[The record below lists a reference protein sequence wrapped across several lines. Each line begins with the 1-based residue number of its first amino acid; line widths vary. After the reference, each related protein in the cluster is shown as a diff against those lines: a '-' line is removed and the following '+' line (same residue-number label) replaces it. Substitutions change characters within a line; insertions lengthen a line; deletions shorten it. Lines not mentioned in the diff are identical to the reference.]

1 VTREQTRHIKRVN
14 LTKKK
19 KKKRKK
25 EKKRK
30 KTSIS
35 RLTKF
40 YGVYV
45 KNGVINVNVGNN
57 KMTVKLSTTSPSKR
71 F

>member
-1 VTREQTRHIKRVN
+1 MTREQTRHIKRVN

-19 KKKRKK
+19 KERKKRK
-25 EKKRK
+25 EK

-35 RLTKF
+35 RLTKL

-45 KNGVINVNVGNN
+45 KNGVINVNVGYN
-57 KMTVKLSTTSPSKR
+57 KMTVKLSTTSPSER